1 MSNEEQPMMIPQDL
15 HSLYMIGRTELSG
28 VLTFFQIY
36 QKYLHLI
43 DVGKEMLPDEF
54 SDLRMEAEVMLSD
67 PETYPETRQMA
78 LEGNYYRLGPGTS
91 KTGLIEVRQEDILVG
106 LDEVKNQQATTL
118 LPLVKQLDNKIFN
131 TLVKCGII
139 EIRSPSS
146 MEVLMSIAHGDN
158 GFIEEPLLETKE
170 DKK

>member
-1 MSNEEQPMMIPQDL
+1 MSDEEQPMMIPQDL

-43 DVGKEMLPDEF
+43 DIGKEMLPEEF
-54 SDLRMEAEVMLSD
+54 NELRMEAERLLSD

-78 LEGNYYRLGPGTS
+78 LEGSYYRLGPGTS

-118 LPLVKQLDNKIFN
+118 LPIVKRLDNKIFN
-131 TLVKCGII
+131 TLIKCGII
-139 EIRSPSS
+139 DIISPSN
-146 MEVLMSIAHGDN
+146 MEVIMGAMSEN
-158 GFIEEPLLETKE
+158 GGLIEEPLPEKKE
-170 DKK
+170 DEK